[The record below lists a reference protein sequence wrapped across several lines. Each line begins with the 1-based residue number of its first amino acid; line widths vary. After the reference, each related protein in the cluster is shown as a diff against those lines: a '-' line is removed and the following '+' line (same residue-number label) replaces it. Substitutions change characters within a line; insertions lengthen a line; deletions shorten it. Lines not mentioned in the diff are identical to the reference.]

1 MNILYINHYA
11 GSLNHGMEYRP
22 YYLAREWVK
31 LGHKVTIIAS
41 NFSHI
46 RSQNIVMPDKQSYL
60 HEQIDGIDYIWCKT
74 PPYPENG
81 IKRVINIFTFLYR
94 VRKLI
99 PYFTKWYKY
108 LGNYAFDKPD
118 IVIASSTYPFDTKV
132 AYKIAKKVNAKF
144 VYEVHDLWPLTP
156 IELGGMSKY
165 HPFIYLMQRAE
176 NFGYKHAD
184 KVVSLLPK
192 ARGYMQEHGMH
203 PDKFVYIPNGV
214 SISETLHCQDT
225 MPQSHIDKIDQIKQE
240 YQFLIGY
247 LGGMGESN
255 ALEYLI
261 SAAAKI
267 TKISQISGPKVAFVL
282 VGDGV
287 CKELLIK
294 RAQDENIDNVFFLP
308 AIAKIAVPDFLR
320 RMDVLYIGW
329 HKLSIYRFGI
339 CPNKLFDYMLS
350 AKPIIH
356 SMTAGNDLVQEAK
369 CGITVAAED
378 IDAIIGAIE
387 QITNLSPEELK
398 KMGDNGHE
406 YVIANHDYAI
416 LAQKFITV
424 IAGGRKI
431 HENT

>member
-11 GSLNHGMEYRP
+11 GSITHGMEYRP
-22 YYLAREWVK
+22 YYLAREWVR
-31 LGHKVTIIAS
+31 LGHKVTIVAS
-41 NFSHI
+41 NFSHV
-46 RSQNIVMPDKQSYL
+46 RSQNIVMPDNKNYL

-94 VRKLI
+94 VKKLI
-99 PYFTKWYKY
+99 PYFTKWYKHF
-108 LGNYAFDKPD
+108 GSYAFDKPD
-118 IVIASSTYPFDTKV
+118 IVIASSTYPFDTKI
-132 AYKIAKKVNAKF
+132 AHKIAKKVNAKF
-144 VYEVHDLWPLTP
+144 IYEVHDLWPLTP

-184 KVVSLLPK
+184 RVVSLLPK
-192 ARGYMQEHGMH
+192 AQAYMQEHGMH

-214 SISETLHCQDT
+214 SISDSQNNQDQI
-225 MPQSHIDKIDQIKQE
+225 PHAYIDKIAQIKQE

-255 ALEYLI
+255 ALEFLI
-261 SAAAKI
+261 DAAAKI
-267 TKISQISGPKVAFVL
+267 AQTPQINSPNVAFVL

-287 CKELLIK
+287 CKEALIK
-294 RAQDENIDNVFFLP
+294 RVQAENIDNVFFLP
-308 AIAKIAVPDFLR
+308 AIAKTTVPDFLSK
-320 RMDVLYIGW
+320 MDALYIGW

-339 CPNKLFDYMLS
+339 CPNKLFDYMLA

-356 SMTAGNDLVQEAK
+356 SVTAGNDLVQEAR

-378 IDAIIGAIE
+378 IDAIKEAIE
-387 QITNLSPEELK
+387 QIAGIQLDKQKEL
-398 KMGDNGHE
+398 GNNGQE
-406 YVIANHDYAI
+406 YVIANHDYAV
-416 LAQKFITV
+416 LAQKFLDSV
-424 IAGGRKI
+424 
-431 HENT
+431 